1 MLFSHVNI
9 SKFTHSHHHNFTV
22 SSCFS
27 FCLPPMALF
36 PSNPSAPSQLP
47 NGNVIHHPLSPFPSF
62 SLSRSGWI
70 SLPWLVEQMQISWTN
85 ADKATASPLSFN
97 QCSDPQAY
105 TDTHTHTRNI
115 HTICMS
121 THVPSLWTTCILS
134 MHKWHFSPR
143 CCLQCFQW
151 SGPLW

>member
-1 MLFSHVNI
+1 
-9 SKFTHSHHHNFTV
+9 
-22 SSCFS
+22 
-27 FCLPPMALF
+27 MALF

-105 TDTHTHTRNI
+105 TDTHTHTHATYI
-115 HTICMS
+115 QFACPHMS
-121 THVPSLWTTCILS
+121 PACEQLAFFPCTSDISALDVACSVSNDQVLCGNKGSSEPSVCFSHVFRRSWFLKDNFGL
-134 MHKWHFSPR
+134 
-143 CCLQCFQW
+143 
-151 SGPLW
+151 